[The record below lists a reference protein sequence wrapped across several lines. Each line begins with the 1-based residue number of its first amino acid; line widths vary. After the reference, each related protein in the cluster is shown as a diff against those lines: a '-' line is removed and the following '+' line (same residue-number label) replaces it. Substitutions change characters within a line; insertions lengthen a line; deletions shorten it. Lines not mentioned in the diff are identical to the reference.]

1 MKIVMIN
8 HTFQQEQFCKRWRV
22 LAEEHKDWDVTL
34 LAPSEWT
41 WGSGKAVTFGKV
53 EKKNGYEFE
62 HQNFRVKQIHI
73 KNHKARSW
81 TSKDMIEQLES
92 IQPDCVYHIG
102 SHTQESL
109 MQILDYKKNKNPN
122 LKVFAFSMRGP
133 QQNVENIPN
142 LMRHDKSIVKKC
154 LRFFQY
160 YYEKSKVKKLNSL
173 CDAVFCHYPDG
184 MECFKKE
191 GFDKPIFMQTQVGVD
206 TEVFYPDAN
215 KRKLIREKYGIADD
229 EYVFGSAVRF
239 NPSKGVPKVLE
250 ALPNN
255 GRWKYLLMGSGL
267 PEEIDAIKALI
278 KQRNIESKV
287 ILTGFIDWNSMAE
300 HWNAVDCA
308 IHYTQTTPTWIET
321 FSLSLVQAMATG
333 LPVIGSTSGSVPY
346 QIGPDGII
354 VDENDTQDLANQIN
368 WVLNNQDA
376 AKDIGEKL
384 YRRTINSFSTNHL
397 NNLFYRTI
405 NNIIIGHYSAKDIDM
420 VNSDII

>member
-8 HTFQQEQFCKRWRV
+8 HTFQQEQFCKRWKI
-22 LAEEHKDWDVTL
+22 LAETHKDWDVTL

-53 EKKNGYEFE
+53 EKKKGYEYE
-62 HQNFRVKQIHI
+62 SENFRIKQIQI
-73 KNHKARSW
+73 TNHRARSW
-81 TSKDMIEQLES
+81 TSDDMIKQ
-92 IQPDCVYHIG
+92 IDYMQPDCVYHIG

-109 MQILDYKKNKNPN
+109 MQILNYKKRNNPN

-133 QQNVENIPN
+133 QQDIDNIPN
-142 LMRHDKSIVKKC
+142 LMRNDKNVIKKC
-154 LRFFQY
+154 LRIFQY
-160 YYEKSKVKKLNSL
+160 FYEKSKVKKLNSV
-173 CDAVFCHYPDG
+173 CDAVFCHYPDA

-191 GFDKPIFMQTQVGVD
+191 GFDKPIYMQTQVGVD
-206 TEVFYPDAN
+206 TEIFYPDLY
-215 KRKLIREKYGIADD
+215 KRAAIREKYGISDD

-239 NPSKGVPKVLE
+239 NPSKGVPKVLQ
-250 ALPNN
+250 ALPQD
-255 GRWKYLLMGSGL
+255 GKWKYLLMGSGL
-267 PEEIDAIKALI
+267 PEEIEAIKKLV
-278 KQRNIESKV
+278 KERNIEDKV

-354 VDENDTQDLANQIN
+354 VDENDTHELANRIN
-368 WVLNNQDA
+368 WVLNNQA
-376 AKDIGEKL
+376 EAKAIGERL
-384 YRRTINSFSTNHL
+384 YNRTINSFSTSHL
-397 NNLFYRTI
+397 NNLFYRTV
-405 NNIIIGHYSAKDIDM
+405 NNLIEGKYCDNDIDM
-420 VNSDII
+420 ASTDII